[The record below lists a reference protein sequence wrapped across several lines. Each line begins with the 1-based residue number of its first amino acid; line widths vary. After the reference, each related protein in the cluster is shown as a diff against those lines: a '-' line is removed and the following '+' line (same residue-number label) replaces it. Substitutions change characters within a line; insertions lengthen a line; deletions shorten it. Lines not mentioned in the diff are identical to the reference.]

1 MRDSQLEISRTK
13 QCNPMTPV
21 AFFGGLSHIPG
32 ESATGFTRDL
42 GCGERNAWE
51 RREETYTPGLRLLHL
66 IQSCFVETCI
76 SPCQGP
82 GRLLFVH
89 EGVTLD
95 KLLPGLFDAT
105 QSPVPSIVFALAS
118 PVRGTRKLSR
128 EQGGRG
134 TYDCNRVVL
143 SRLLTLHTT
152 VMFFA
157 TEVHAHAHP
166 Y

>member
-1 MRDSQLEISRTK
+1 M
-13 QCNPMTPV
+13 NPV

-32 ESATGFTRDL
+32 ESATGFTRDV

-82 GRLLFVH
+82 GRLPFAH

-95 KLLPGLFDAT
+95 KPLPGLFDAT
-105 QSPVPSIVFALAS
+105 QSPVPSIVFCAPQPRAGD
-118 PVRGTRKLSR
+118 PKIVKARGKLR
-128 EQGGRG
+128 DLPPR
-134 TYDCNRVVL
+134 TAPKD
-143 SRLLTLHTT
+143 
-152 VMFFA
+152 
-157 TEVHAHAHP
+157 P
-166 Y
+166 